1 MLHDG
6 GGHDTPPSTGTGATT
21 EASASTME
29 LPTSTGD
36 TDARDITRGE
46 VPDCGMIAEAPA
58 CKSMVGCLW
67 DDLGG
72 ICVSDCAMNDDDMAA
87 YCEWYDGH
95 CYPPI

>member
-1 MLHDG
+1 VLSDG

-36 TDARDITRGE
+36 TDAGDITRGE

-67 DDLGG
+67 DDLGR
-72 ICVSDCAMNDDDMAA
+72 DLRQRLRNDRRRDSVRH
-87 YCEWYDGH
+87 GRLL
-95 CYPPI
+95 